1 MGGTIML
8 KKLIF
13 LVFISLFSSSNVV
26 FAEDEI
32 VSLPI
37 LSGVGGDFSAINA
50 DGEAIAFSDLRDKV
64 VVLAFGYTN
73 CADICPFTLG
83 YLKRLYANLSAT
95 EQQQVRIVFVTID
108 PEYDTPGHLKAFIGH
123 FNKDFI
129 GLSGTQ
135 EQIDYIV
142 SLYQAEYNKLST
154 LNVPTQNIRRVN
166 PKLFADV
173 DEAKQDT
180 ASLYSHSVTLYLV
193 DKEGFTRSLEY
204 TGTPIDDFSSKIR
217 GLINE

>member
-1 MGGTIML
+1 ML
-8 KKLIF
+8 NRFNKFIFIF
-13 LVFISLFSSSNVV
+13 LLSCSSLVV
-26 FAEDEI
+26 AE
-32 VSLPI
+32 VKTLPI

-50 DGEAIAFSDLRDKV
+50 EGKAIEFSNYRGEV
-64 VVLAFGYTN
+64 VILAFGYTN

-83 YLKRLYANLSAT
+83 YLKRLYASLSAD
-95 EQQQVRIVFVTID
+95 EQQKIRVVFVTID

-142 SLYQAEYNKLST
+142 SLYQAEYNKLSV
-154 LNVPTQNIRRVN
+154 LNIPTQNIRRVN
-166 PKLFADV
+166 PKLFADEK
-173 DEAKQDT
+173 EAEEDT
-180 ASLYSHSVTLYLV
+180 ASLYSHSVTLYLI

-204 TGTPIDDFSSKIR
+204 TGTPLEEFTSKIR
-217 GLINE
+217 QLINE

>member
-1 MGGTIML
+1 ML
-8 KKLIF
+8 SKLAT
-13 LVFISLFSSSNVV
+13 LAFISLLSCSNLVA
-26 FAEDEI
+26 AEVET
-32 VSLPI
+32 LPI

-50 DGEAIAFSDLRDKV
+50 DGEAVEFSDYRGEV
-64 VVLAFGYTN
+64 VVIAFGYTN

-83 YLKRLYANLSAT
+83 YLKRLYGSLSAD
-95 EQQQVRIVFVTID
+95 EQQKMRVIFVTID

-129 GLSGTQ
+129 GLSGSQ

-142 SLYQAEYNKLST
+142 SLYQAEYNKLSVF
-154 LNVPTQNIRRVN
+154 NVPTKNMRRVN
-166 PKLFADV
+166 PKLFAD
-173 DEAKQDT
+173 DQEAKEDT

-204 TGTPIDDFSSKIR
+204 TGTPLDEFTGKIR
-217 GLINE
+217 QLINE

>member
-1 MGGTIML
+1 M
-8 KKLIF
+8 
-13 LVFISLFSSSNVV
+13 VA
-26 FAEDEI
+26 AEVET
-32 VSLPI
+32 LPI

-50 DGEAIAFSDLRDKV
+50 DGEAVEFSDYRGEV
-64 VVLAFGYTN
+64 VVIAFGYTN

-83 YLKRLYANLSAT
+83 YLKRLYGSLSAD
-95 EQQQVRIVFVTID
+95 EQQKMRVIFVTID

-129 GLSGTQ
+129 GLSGSQ

-142 SLYQAEYNKLST
+142 SLYQAEYNKLSVF
-154 LNVPTQNIRRVN
+154 NVPTKNMRRVN
-166 PKLFADV
+166 PKLFAD
-173 DEAKQDT
+173 DQEAKEDT

-204 TGTPIDDFSSKIR
+204 TGTPLDEFTGKIR
-217 GLINE
+217 QLINE

>member
-1 MGGTIML
+1 ML

-13 LVFISLFSSSNVV
+13 LVLITLFSSSNDVI
-26 FAEDEI
+26 AEDEI
-32 VSLPI
+32 LNLPI

-50 DGEAIAFSDLRDKV
+50 DGEEIAFSDFRAKV

-83 YLKRLYANLSAT
+83 YLKRLYDNLTAG
-95 EQQQVRIVFVTID
+95 EQQQLRVVFVTID
-108 PEYDTPGHLKAFIGH
+108 PEYDTPSHLKAFIGH
-123 FNKDFI
+123 FNKNFI

-135 EQIDYIV
+135 EQVDYIV

-166 PKLFADV
+166 PKLFTDA
-173 DEAKQDT
+173 DEAKEDK
-180 ASLYSHSVTLYLV
+180 ASLYSHSVTLYLI

-204 TGTPIDDFSSKIR
+204 TGTAIEDFTSKIR
-217 GLINE
+217 LLINE

>member
-1 MGGTIML
+1 ML

-13 LVFISLFSSSNVV
+13 LVFISLLSSSNIV
-26 FAEDEI
+26 FAEVETLN
-32 VSLPI
+32 LPI
-37 LSGVGGDFSAINA
+37 LSGVGGEFSAVNA
-50 DGEAIAFSDLRDKV
+50 DGEAIEFSDFRNKV

-83 YLKRLYANLSAT
+83 YLKRLYSNLTAT
-95 EQQQVRIVFVTID
+95 EQQLLRIVFVTID
-108 PEYDTPGHLKAFIGH
+108 PKYDTPGHLKGFIGH

-135 EQIDYIV
+135 EQVDYIV
-142 SLYQAEYNKLST
+142 SLYQAEYNKLSL

-166 PKLFADV
+166 PKLFTDE
-173 DEAKQDT
+173 DEAKNDR
-180 ASLYSHSVTLYLV
+180 ASLYSHSVTLYLI

-204 TGTPIDDFSSKIR
+204 TGTPIDDFTSKIR
-217 GLINE
+217 LLINE

>member
-1 MGGTIML
+1 ML
-8 KKLIF
+8 NRLAT
-13 LVFISLFSSSNVV
+13 LAFISFLGFSNLVVANV
-26 FAEDEI
+26 E
-32 VSLPI
+32 SLPI
-37 LSGVGGDFSAINA
+37 LSGVGGDFFAINA
-50 DGEAIAFSDLRDKV
+50 DGEAIEFSDYRGNV

-83 YLKRLYANLSAT
+83 YLKRLYASLSAD
-95 EQQQVRIVFVTID
+95 EQRKMRVIFVTID
-108 PEYDTPGHLKAFIGH
+108 PGYDTPGHLKAFIGH

-142 SLYQAEYNKLST
+142 SLYQAEYNKLSV

-166 PKLFADV
+166 PKLFADEQ
-173 DEAKQDT
+173 EAKEDK
-180 ASLYSHSVTLYLV
+180 ASLYSHSVTLYLI

-204 TGTPIDDFSSKIR
+204 TGTPLEDFTGKIR
-217 GLINE
+217 WLINE

>member
-1 MGGTIML
+1 ML

-13 LVFISLFSSSNVV
+13 LVFVALFSNSN
-26 FAEDEI
+26 FLLADEEI
-32 VSLPI
+32 LNLPI
-37 LSGVGGDFSAINA
+37 LSGVGGDFSAVDA
-50 DGEAIAFSDLRDKV
+50 DGEPLEFSDLRGKV

-95 EQQQVRIVFVTID
+95 EQQDVRIIFVTID
-108 PEYDTPGHLKAFIGH
+108 PEYDTPGHLKGFIGH

-135 EQIDYIV
+135 EQVDYIV
-142 SLYQAEYNKLST
+142 SLYQAEYNKLSA

-166 PKLFADV
+166 PKLFV
-173 DEAKQDT
+173 DEEKAKEDT
-180 ASLYSHSVTLYLV
+180 ASLYSHSVTLYLIG
-193 DKEGFTRSLEY
+193 KEGFTRSLEY
-204 TGTPIDDFSSKIR
+204 TGTPIENFTRKIR
-217 GLINE
+217 QLIHE

>member
-1 MGGTIML
+1 ML
-8 KKLIF
+8 NKF
-13 LVFISLFSSSNVV
+13 MTFAFIALMSSSNLVV
-26 FAEDEI
+26 AAAAE
-32 VSLPI
+32 LPI
-37 LSGVGGDFSAINA
+37 LSGVGGEFSAINA
-50 DGEAIAFSDLRDKV
+50 DGEPVESSDFTGNV

-83 YLKRLYANLSAT
+83 YLKRLYATLT
-95 EQQQVRIVFVTID
+95 TDEQQKTRVVFVTID

-142 SLYQAEYNKLST
+142 SLYQAQYNKLSE
-154 LNVPTQNIRRVN
+154 LNVPTQNIRRVK
-166 PKLFADV
+166 PKLFADAE
-173 DEAKQDT
+173 EAKQDK
-180 ASLYSHSVTLYLV
+180 ASLYSHSVTLYLI

-204 TGTPIDDFSSKIR
+204 TGTPLEEFTGKIQQ
-217 GLINE
+217 LINE

>member
-1 MGGTIML
+1 ML
-8 KKLIF
+8 NRLIA
-13 LVFISLFSSSNVV
+13 LAFISLLSCLNSVL
-26 FAEDEI
+26 AE
-32 VSLPI
+32 VQTTTATLPI

-50 DGEAIAFSDLRDKV
+50 DGEAIEFNHFAGKV

-83 YLKRLYANLSAT
+83 YLKRLYASLT
-95 EQQQVRIVFVTID
+95 PGEQPQVQIVFVTVD

-123 FNKDFI
+123 FNSAFV
-129 GLSGTQ
+129 GLSGTR

-142 SLYQAEYNKLST
+142 SLYQAEYNKLSM

-166 PKLFADV
+166 PKLFAD
-173 DEAKQDT
+173 DEKAKEDT
-180 ASLYSHSVTLYLV
+180 ASLYSHSVTLYLI

-204 TGTPIDDFSSKIR
+204 TGTPVEEFTRKIR
-217 GLINE
+217 QLIND